1 MVLVFKSHFPTL
13 KQAGKS
19 EALTKQ
25 VIDGILLL
33 CTAIIIKCPYE
44 KIASWYSLDASLL
57 LEILKG
63 LSEMQP

>member
-19 EALTKQ
+19 EALTNL
-25 VIDGILLL
+25 VIDGI
-33 CTAIIIKCPYE
+33 CTAAIIIKCPYE